1 MKKTITRKRVNI
13 TLPKETI
20 LLINRVAEKG
30 ERSRFLNEAVR
41 FYVKQAG
48 RENIKRLLREGA
60 RERGERDLTL
70 AREWFPVEHEIWQR
84 KKNV

>member
-1 MKKTITRKRVNI
+1 MTKTITRKRVNI

-20 LLINRVAEKG
+20 LLIDQVAEKG

-41 FYVKQAG
+41 FYMEQAG

-60 RERGERDLTL
+60 RERGERDLNL
-70 AREWFPVEHEIWQR
+70 AREWFPVEYEIWQR